1 MLWLWQHVSLLPV
14 ADSFMAESI
23 REGNVASRAAIHWD
37 DADLPREVVMRPVV
51 SLGNDW
57 HWSGS
62 FKLSTR

>member
-1 MLWLWQHVSLLPV
+1 MPV
-14 ADSFMAESI
+14 AWRMRAGSI
-23 REGNVASRAAIHWD
+23 TEAGVASRAAIHWD
-37 DADLPREVVMRPVV
+37 DADLPKEVVMRPVI